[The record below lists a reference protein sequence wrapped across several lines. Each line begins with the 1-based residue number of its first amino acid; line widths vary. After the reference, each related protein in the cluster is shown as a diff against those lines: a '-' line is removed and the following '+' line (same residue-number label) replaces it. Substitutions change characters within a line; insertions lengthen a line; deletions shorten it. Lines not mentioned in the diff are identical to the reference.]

1 MFDCVIVDFQN
12 KNSSLK
18 YLSKIFPHAKIIPF
32 IESYNYIIN
41 KVINEINTEHFWLL
55 STKVD
60 YDHFDFD
67 YIPEQH
73 EKYQMH
79 TWANNQQKE
88 FNKLLEEGSAAQIQ
102 EQIN

>member
-41 KVINEINTEHFWLL
+41 KVINEISSTCL
-55 STKVD
+55 SR
-60 YDHFDFD
+60 DF
-67 YIPEQH
+67 ILSI
-73 EKYQMH
+73 
-79 TWANNQQKE
+79 TIALN
-88 FNKLLEEGSAAQIQ
+88 L
-102 EQIN
+102 